1 MARSTTH
8 PVPAPR
14 SIPARPRRAHWQA
27 LLAAWRRSGLS
38 QAEFCRRHGLAPGT
52 FAWWKHTLRSG
63 PDAPRAATRPA
74 RSAAGGPPAF
84 VPVRVVA
91 TPAAAPIAPVV
102 PPVAANATLEIVL
115 ARGRVVRVHGAV
127 AVPWLAAVV
136 AALEAPAC

>member
-14 SIPARPRRAHWQA
+14 SRPTRPRRVHWQA

-52 FAWWKHTLRSG
+52 FAWWKHILRG
-63 PDAPRAATRPA
+63 ETDAPRGAKRRARP
-74 RSAAGGPPAF
+74 AAGGLPAF

-91 TPAAAPIAPVV
+91 APVASTTSSL
-102 PPVAANATLEIVL
+102 PADATLEIVL
-115 ARGRVVRVHGAV
+115 ARGRLVRVRGAV